1 MVMHADAATEALRRG
16 SVDDL
21 VVGLKTCLRDH
32 AGSFD
37 DREMMLDFAPF
48 HDAAARLGARP
59 EEVFDL
65 AADGLPADIGDLA
78 RRFGRRSDITLQ
90 VFGWRLV
97 DEA

>member
-1 MVMHADAATEALRRG
+1 MVMHADAATEALRGG

-37 DREMMLDFAPF
+37 EREMMLDFAPF

-65 AADGLPADIGDLA
+65 AALNRA
-78 RRFGRRSDITLQ
+78 RREAARPGDASRPPRKLWHASGGSA
-90 VFGWRLV
+90 GW
-97 DEA
+97 